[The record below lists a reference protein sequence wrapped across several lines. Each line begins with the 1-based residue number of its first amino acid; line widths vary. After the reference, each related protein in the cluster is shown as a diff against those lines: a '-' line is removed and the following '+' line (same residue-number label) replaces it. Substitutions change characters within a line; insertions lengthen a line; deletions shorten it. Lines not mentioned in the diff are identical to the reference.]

1 MNLGF
6 KNEQKNKIHNLWKW
20 PEKIYDPGW
29 IGGNN
34 IPISIT
40 PWTWQR
46 WTQGFGGYQS
56 YANIRNLT
64 DHSIEVIATAY
75 MGCVFVDLTPG
86 KYVLSFNTDIQTQFR
101 ITKFVKISED
111 KYLFQT
117 DSRYVFGSGLNTV
130 NFEVTD
136 GFYTRLDFGGDNS
149 KWARITDIRIL
160 EA

>member
-29 IGGNN
+29 IGDNN

-46 WTQGFGGYQS
+46 WAQGLGGNNS
-56 YANIRNLT
+56 HWNIRNLT

-86 KYVLSFNTDIQTQFR
+86 KYVLSFSTDIQTKFR
-101 ITKFVKISED
+101 ITKFVKISGD

-117 DSRYVFGSGLNTV
+117 ISWYVFGSGLNTV